1 MNVYRNVEDLPPIE
15 RACAVGSFDGVHLGH
30 KALIARAKELA
41 SSVGLSATV
50 VTFEPHPLRVVHPD
64 GAPLLLTEL
73 PRKIELLEEQGVDEV
88 VVLPFTRELA
98 SWSAEKFCQNML
110 LETLGSRFVVVGK
123 NFNFGKGARGNAD
136 LLDLEGSR
144 LGFKVEVADLVLVG
158 GEIVSSSRIR
168 DHIAEGD
175 VGIAAECLGHN
186 FVLEGLVVKGDGR
199 GRALGVPTAN
209 IVPEKDMIVPCEGI
223 YAARSGDNL
232 AAVSIGTRPTF
243 RSAKGLTVEA
253 HLLDIDE
260 DLYGNRIGLEF
271 VRRLRDE
278 IRFDS
283 ETELIEQ
290 MKLDIDKVRQLA

>member
-1 MNVYRNVEDLPPIE
+1 MKVQKNVEDLPSIE

-30 KALIARAKELA
+30 KALISRVKELA
-41 SSVGLSATV
+41 SSEGLSATV

-73 PRKIELLEEQGVDEV
+73 PRKIELLEEQDVDEV
-88 VVLPFTRELA
+88 VVVPFTRELA
-98 SWSAEKFCQNML
+98 GWSAEKFCQNML
-110 LETLGSRFVVVGK
+110 LETLESRFVVVGK

-136 LLDLEGSR
+136 LLGLEGSR
-144 LGFKVEVADLVLVG
+144 LGFEVEVADLVLVG
-158 GEIVSSSRIR
+158 GEVVSSSRIR
-168 DHIAEGD
+168 NHIAEGD
-175 VGIAAECLGHN
+175 VGIAGDCLGNN
-186 FVLEGLVVKGDGR
+186 FVLEGFVVKGDGR

-209 IVPEKDMIVPCEGI
+209 IVPEKDMIVPREGI

-243 RSAKGLTVEA
+243 KSAKGLTVEA
-253 HLLDIDE
+253 HLLDTNE
-260 DLYGNRIGLEF
+260 DLYGSRMRLEF

-283 ETELIEQ
+283 EKELIEQ
-290 MKLDIDKVRQLA
+290 MKLDIDKVRELA